1 MIPWLLIIEL
11 LSLKSTTLSKLVEK
25 RIGRYPSLG
34 EINSEIEH
42 PKKALD
48 RVLKAY
54 EKKALNVDLIDGISL
69 EFEQWRFN
77 LRSSNTEPVVRLNL
91 ESRGNVDLMKDKTA
105 EVLKILRE

>member
-1 MIPWLLIIEL
+1 MQ
-11 LSLKSTTLSKLVEK
+11 
-25 RIGRYPSLG
+25 
-34 EINSEIEH
+34 N
-42 PKKALD
+42 PKKAID

-91 ESRGNVDLMKDKTA
+91 ESRGDVELMKEKTA
-105 EVLKILRE
+105 EVLKLLRE